1 VKNNFNQKIN
11 NNFYFSFFSERSPFA
26 VGIPLEGQFL
36 FFNLNGGDMILAK
49 VVGTVVAT
57 QKEESMEG
65 LKFLILQQ
73 VDTDGKLSG
82 GFVVAADAV
91 DAGVGEMV
99 LYASGSSARQTI
111 KTDKR
116 PCDAVV
122 MAIVDN
128 WEIDG
133 ELKYKK
139 GADD

>member
-1 VKNNFNQKIN
+1 
-11 NNFYFSFFSERSPFA
+11 
-26 VGIPLEGQFL
+26 
-36 FFNLNGGDMILAK
+36 MILAK
-49 VVGTVVAT
+49 VVGTVVST
-57 QKEESMEG
+57 QKEESMDG

-73 VDTDGKLSG
+73 VDMEGKLAG

-91 DAGVGEMV
+91 GAGDSEYV

-133 ELKYKK
+133 KIKYKK
-139 GADD
+139 GVND

>member
-1 VKNNFNQKIN
+1 MV
-11 NNFYFSFFSERSPFA
+11 
-26 VGIPLEGQFL
+26 
-36 FFNLNGGDMILAK
+36 LAK
-49 VVGTVVAT
+49 VVGTVVST
-57 QKEESMEG
+57 RKEETMEG
-65 LKFLILQQ
+65 LKFLVLQQ
-73 VDTDGKLSG
+73 VDLDGKPKD

-128 WEIDG
+128 WEVGGI
-133 ELKYKK
+133 LKYKK
-139 GADD
+139 GVND